1 MKLRAEIGHPLQ
13 VFNPWEPFAHT
24 FLKLSFPFCMIIH
37 TSLLT
42 SADFLHVSLLNPKTT
57 LINVIKMLN
66 VHFNSLVFKRFDDR
80 DNLTRSHSD
89 ETSLNIKKRK

>member
-1 MKLRAEIGHPLQ
+1 
-13 VFNPWEPFAHT
+13 
-24 FLKLSFPFCMIIH
+24 MIIH

-42 SADFLHVSLLNPKTT
+42 SADFLHVSSLNPKTT

-66 VHFNSLVFKRFDDR
+66 VHLNSLVFKCFDDR

-89 ETSLNIKKRK
+89 ETSLNKKTKVKPEDFFPRFASPMDYQLVKMSKPEF